1 MGCSGPNLRSLSESL
16 QFEKMISLTL
26 TLPSWAHFHHI
37 FRYPGIFGR
46 GVTSQPGTMWL
57 CGVFG
62 GGWNCDVAKI
72 SMKTFVTKKVMV
84 YWKACQLLCLFQN
97 VFRSRGYLERSS
109 RHYSTLPGSAGSRR
123 VDGIQMRLRSQWKT
137 IVTTQ
142 VIAHWKARH
151 MLSSFPSSF

>member
-1 MGCSGPNLRSLSESL
+1 MGCSGPNLRFPCQNRFFWKNDLPNPNPTQLSS
-16 QFEKMISLTL
+16 F
-26 TLPSWAHFHHI
+26 PSHFQVSGDI
-37 FRYPGIFGR
+37 WEGGDVTARYY
-46 GVTSQPGTMWL
+46 VAVWS
-57 CGVFG
+57 FG

-123 VDGIQMRLRSQWKT
+123 GDGIQMRLRSQWKT

-142 VIAHWKARH
+142 VIAHWKTRH
-151 MLSSFPSSF
+151 MLSSFPSIF